1 MVALLILAYF
11 VIHFALYALW
21 ARNLGASST
30 ERGIFLY
37 HAISAACGTTL
48 LIALSATS
56 LEFDALVH
64 VMVFA
69 SAHGIYSLTFLE
81 LWSLSQISFS
91 REILACVA
99 KHGAIPR
106 NTTPSELRRIGDTKK
121 AGRIDS
127 LLRLGLLR
135 SERETIGLTV
145 KGVVVAKT
153 LRLMAWIANLKHI
166 G

>member
-11 VIHFALYALW
+11 VIHFALYVLW
-21 ARNLGASST
+21 ARNLKAFST

-37 HAISAACGTTL
+37 QAMSAACGVTL

-56 LEFDALVH
+56 SELFGFVH
-64 VMVFA
+64 VIVFA

-81 LWSLSQISFS
+81 LWTLSQISYS

-99 KHGAIPR
+99 KHGAIPK
-106 NTTPSELRRIGDTKK
+106 NATPSELSRIGDAKK
-121 AGRIDS
+121 VGRIDS
-127 LLRLGLLR
+127 LVRLGLLR
-135 SERETIGLTV
+135 RDRQTIGLTV
-145 KGVVVAKT
+145 RGVVVAQT
-153 LRLMAWIANLKHI
+153 LRLMAWFANLKQI